1 MSTETINTVSSTA
14 STNAAIPSWRYWA
27 SWAAESVIGIVL
39 LLAGFSKALGIAEA
53 VQQASAYK
61 IITNATLITALV
73 WLLIAAE
80 FALGAALLVRF
91 QRRLVVPLTYAM
103 IFVFLGA
110 LAWAWYSGATTDC
123 GCFGAWVK
131 HTPQQA
137 LMFDSSL
144 LVILTLG
151 QVLNWPVNETCHPLR
166 RAAVVAFSLV
176 LGLGVT
182 AWASSNP
189 TQSNDPVVRFRA
201 VEPQIFQTLNVT
213 NANLNFKQGTVL
225 FCVLDTGCSHC
236 QENVPRFNELF
247 AKANTLPMIV
257 VCPNED
263 VEIRQFTN
271 KFKPQFALAKISND
285 DFLRLIKGGDTPR
298 SFLLKDGQPVA
309 VWDMH
314 APNDTELATGLEKA
328 K

>member
-1 MSTETINTVSSTA
+1 MSTETVNTASSTPL
-14 STNAAIPSWRYWA
+14 TAAIPQWRYWA
-27 SWAAESVIGIVL
+27 GWGAEVIIGIVL

-53 VQQASAYK
+53 VQQATAYK
-61 IITNATLITALV
+61 IITNATLITGLV

-80 FALGAALLVRF
+80 FVLGASLLVRF
-91 QRRLVVPLTYAM
+91 QRRLVVPLTYGM

-137 LMFDSSL
+137 LLFDSSL

-151 QVLNWPVNETCHPLR
+151 QLLSWPVNETCHNER
-166 RAAVVAFSLV
+166 RIAVVAFSLI

-182 AWASSNP
+182 GWASSNP

-201 VEPQIFQTLNVT
+201 VEPQIFQNLTVT
-213 NANLNFKQGTVL
+213 GATVNFKQGTVL
-225 FCVLDTGCSHC
+225 FSIIDTGCTHC

-263 VEIRQFTN
+263 GEIRQFKT
-271 KFKPQFALAKISND
+271 KLQAQFPLAKISND
-285 DFLRLIKGGDTPR
+285 DFLRLLKGGDTPR
-298 SFLLKDGQPVA
+298 TFLLKDGQPVA
-309 VWDMH
+309 VWDVH
-314 APNDTELATGLEKA
+314 APNDAELAAGLEKA